1 MRKFCGSLREHAV
14 KIINFKKKK
23 MKLLVKQQQETYEN
37 ANICY
42 ICKENL
48 ENKYLKDKKKYCKVR
63 DHCHYTGQDKGAA
76 HSICNLKYSVPKKIP
91 IDFHNESIYDYHSI
105 IKKLA
110 KLFKKEF
117 TCLGENTEKYI
128 TLNLPDTGRGSHFVP
143 LYQLYCNK
151 KIYNRFSQLSFI
163 LFS

>member
-48 ENKYLKDKKKYCKVR
+48 ENKYLKDKKNIVKLEIIVIIQAKIKVLR
-63 DHCHYTGQDKGAA
+63 IAYV
-76 HSICNLKYSVPKKIP
+76 I
-91 IDFHNESIYDYHSI
+91 
-105 IKKLA
+105 
-110 KLFKKEF
+110 
-117 TCLGENTEKYI
+117 
-128 TLNLPDTGRGSHFVP
+128 
-143 LYQLYCNK
+143 
-151 KIYNRFSQLSFI
+151 
-163 LFS
+163 